1 MTASQCHEFGL
12 CLAKTKSAFKINN
25 IKKCHVAR
33 RSNNSPQTGFVF
45 AVSRKS
51 VLEAELVHDF
61 IFRRLELPWAAVP
74 NGENIRPGDCGAK

>member
-1 MTASQCHEFGL
+1 VYEV
-12 CLAKTKSAFKINN
+12 LA
-25 IKKCHVAR
+25 R
-33 RSNNSPQTGFVF
+33 YRGFVF

-61 IFRRLELPWAAVP
+61 IFRRLELPWAAVH

>member
-1 MTASQCHEFGL
+1 V
-12 CLAKTKSAFKINN
+12 NR
-25 IKKCHVAR
+25 V
-33 RSNNSPQTGFVF
+33 GFVF